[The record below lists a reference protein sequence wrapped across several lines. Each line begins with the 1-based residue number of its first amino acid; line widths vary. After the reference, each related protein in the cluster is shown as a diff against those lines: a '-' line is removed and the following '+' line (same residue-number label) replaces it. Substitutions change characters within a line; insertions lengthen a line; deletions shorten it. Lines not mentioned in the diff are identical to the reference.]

1 MSDAWSTPAS
11 PDRPRRGGL
20 RARPHGHDLFGRGP
34 GRFGLGGEGPVSAI
48 HPLSQVKFIP
58 SSQSQARGRVTD
70 GEGRRAE
77 DAVQAGDAAKTGSEG
92 GCGDHKSRPDRAS
105 RASRAK
111 RYLHLSGL
119 QVTSASDVRVYTSDV
134 RVLCSSC
141 CVPSSCQQVQ
151 EIGQSPPTCPTTP
164 PRPAPAPG
172 RPRQESWGPKPADRP
187 AVGQIPTRRPLGSAQ
202 NPMGPCRPSAGR
214 PESTSKK

>member
-92 GCGDHKSRPDRAS
+92 GCGDRASRPDRVS

-119 QVTSASDVRVYTSDV
+119 QVTFASAVRVYTSDV
-134 RVLCSSC
+134 RVKAGSLFSVHRVVSL
-141 CVPSSCQQVQ
+141 QVA
-151 EIGQSPPTCPTTP
+151 SKFKKLVRAHRRA
-164 PRPAPAPG
+164 PRPRPVPRWRRGVGAP
-172 RPRQESWGPKPADRP
+172 
-187 AVGQIPTRRPLGSAQ
+187 
-202 NPMGPCRPSAGR
+202 
-214 PESTSKK
+214 

>member
-164 PRPAPAPG
+164 PRPALAPRRRG
-172 RPRQESWGPKPADRP
+172 TVTGPHCCVPSSCQQVQEIGHIWKND
-187 AVGQIPTRRPLGSAQ
+187 TLGKS
-202 NPMGPCRPSAGR
+202 G
-214 PESTSKK
+214 